1 MNKKLVVIILLFL
14 PLTTQAN
21 NISNDS
27 NNITKPLNKITE
39 SNVSSE
45 IKKIFQQQHIRG
57 VLTIYDGKSINN
69 YGDQIKRAA
78 TQYVP
83 ASTFKIVNAL
93 IALKNQKVTV
103 NEIFKWDGQPRY
115 LSSWNKDMNMQEAMK
130 LSAVP
135 VYQEIAKR
143 TGLAI
148 MKKELYRL
156 HYGNRKIGNDVT
168 KFWLDGPLKI
178 SPQEQAQFIYKL
190 ATKQLPIDKTIQSE
204 VANML
209 LIKQT
214 ANIKIYAKSGL
225 ANINGERTGWYVGW
239 VENADGK
246 IKTFALNV
254 AISDDKAVSKRESLT
269 LQCLAKLKII

>member
-1 MNKKLVVIILLFL
+1 MNKKLIVIFLLFL
-14 PLTTQAN
+14 PIATQAN
-21 NISNDS
+21 IISNDDK
-27 NNITKPLNKITE
+27 NITQPLEKTAE
-39 SNVSSE
+39 SQVVSE
-45 IKKIFQQQHIRG
+45 IKKIFQQQQIRG
-57 VLTIYDGKSINN
+57 VLTIYDGNSITN
-69 YGDQIKRAA
+69 YGNDTKRA
-78 TQYVP
+78 TTEYVP

-135 VYQEIAKR
+135 IYQEIAKR

-156 HYGNRKIGNDVT
+156 HYGNSKIGNDVT

-178 SPQEQAQFIYKL
+178 SPAEQAKFIYKL
-190 ATKQLPIDKTIQSE
+190 ATKQLPIDKTIQNE
-204 VANML
+204 VASML

-225 ANINGERTGWYVGW
+225 ANINGKRTCWYVGW

-246 IKTFALNV
+246 IKTFALNI
-254 AISDDKAVSKRESLT
+254 AISDDKTVSKRELLT

>member
-1 MNKKLVVIILLFL
+1 MNKKLIVIFLLFL
-14 PLTTQAN
+14 PITTQAN
-21 NISNDS
+21 IISNDDK
-27 NNITKPLNKITE
+27 NIIQPLEKAAE
-39 SNVSSE
+39 SQVVSE
-45 IKKIFQQQHIRG
+45 IKKIFQQQQIHG
-57 VLTIYDGKSINN
+57 VLTIYDGNSITN
-69 YGDQIKRAA
+69 YGNDTKRA
-78 TQYVP
+78 TTEYVP

-115 LSSWNKDMNMQEAMK
+115 LSSWNKDMNMQEAMQ

-135 VYQEIAKR
+135 IYQEIAKR

-148 MKKELYRL
+148 MKKELHRL
-156 HYGNRKIGNDVT
+156 HYGNSKIGNDVT

-178 SPQEQAQFIYKL
+178 SPAEQAQFIYKL
-190 ATKQLPIDKTIQSE
+190 ATKQLPIDKTIQNE
-204 VANML
+204 VATML

-225 ANINGERTGWYVGW
+225 ANINGKRTGWYVGW

-246 IKTFALNV
+246 IKTFALNI
-254 AISDDKAVSKRESLT
+254 AISDDKTVSKRESLT

>member
-1 MNKKLVVIILLFL
+1 MNKKLIVIILLFL
-14 PLTTQAN
+14 PITTPAN
-21 NISNDS
+21 IISNDDK
-27 NNITKPLNKITE
+27 NITKPLKKTAENH
-39 SNVSSE
+39 VVSE
-45 IKKIFQQQHIRG
+45 IKKIFQQQHIHG

-69 YGDQIKRAA
+69 YGNDTKRA
-78 TQYVP
+78 TIQYVP

-103 NEIFKWDGQPRY
+103 KEIFKWDGQPRY
-115 LSSWNKDMNMQEAMK
+115 LSSWNKDMNLQEAMK

-135 VYQEIAKR
+135 IYQEIARR

-156 HYGNRKIGNDVT
+156 HYGNSKIGNDVT

-178 SPQEQAQFIYKL
+178 SPAEQAQFIYKL
-190 ATKQLPIDKTIQSE
+190 ATKQLPIDKTIQNE
-204 VANML
+204 VAAML

-225 ANINGERTGWYVGW
+225 ANINGERIGWYVGW
-239 VENADGK
+239 VENANGK
-246 IKTFALNV
+246 IKTFALNI
-254 AISDDKAVSKRESLT
+254 AISDDKTMSKRESLT